1 MNFDER
7 RQTFNNDFLD
17 SLEREKC
24 PIRGNWVILVR
35 KRREQE
41 RAKARQKRKS
51 KPFQRKN
58 IF

>member
-17 SLEREKC
+17 SYEREKW
-24 PIRGNWVILVR
+24 PIRGNWVKLAR
-35 KRREQE
+35 EEREQE